1 MKTKNMSFTLKV
13 AGLER
18 ASEKLSFLSP
28 SPMEDGLDLWLGGSG
43 GEGGGAVRQVP
54 RVLFLSRKG

>member
-1 MKTKNMSFTLKV
+1 MCGEWMKTKNMSFTLKV
-13 AGLER
+13 AGLDR

-43 GEGGGAVRQVP
+43 GGVGGQ
-54 RVLFLSRKG
+54 